1 MRLGHRYR
9 RGAVLLGRHGSQ
21 WHPIRAVC
29 PGTERLQRRLPLATS
44 RPNAGGPFR
53 QHDAVTATRCWTR
66 AVRTRGTTRC
76 RLVSAR
82 SLACPS
88 AFLTAVKAIRIL
100 PSHRSK
106 HDYRWSPAE
115 ALSRALQR
123 WPELHNPRAW
133 VWQVA
138 YNHVRRW
145 WRRIGTH
152 EVLTGGFDEDVELT
166 AASRGQRPAGGNA
179 TAADGCGDGRQPRA
193 AGPDCDQ
200 GPCGVPGNR
209 PQGRRGVRAAE
220 QQCQGQ

>member
-1 MRLGHRYR
+1 
-9 RGAVLLGRHGSQ
+9 
-21 WHPIRAVC
+21 
-29 PGTERLQRRLPLATS
+29 
-44 RPNAGGPFR
+44 
-53 QHDAVTATRCWTR
+53 
-66 AVRTRGTTRC
+66 VRTRGTTRC
-76 RLVSAR
+76 RLGSAR

-115 ALSRALQR
+115 ALSRAWQR
-123 WPELHNPRAW
+123 WPKLHNPRAW

-166 AASRGQRPAGGNA
+166 AAAFAAAAPA
-179 TAADGCGDGRQPRA
+179 
-193 AGPDCDQ
+193 
-200 GPCGVPGNR
+200 
-209 PQGRRGVRAAE
+209 AAE
-220 QQCQGQ
+220 VDLDLLKAIADLPA